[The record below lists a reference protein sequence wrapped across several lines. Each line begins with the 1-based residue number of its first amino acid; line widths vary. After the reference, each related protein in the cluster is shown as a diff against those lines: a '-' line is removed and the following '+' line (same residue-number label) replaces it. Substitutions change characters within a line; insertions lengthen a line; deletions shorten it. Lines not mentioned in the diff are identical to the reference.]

1 MYIIVQATLW
11 GDAAR
16 LSYDPAN
23 TPDYVETILGPMRQ
37 YYVSQQ
43 RSDKELLSANV
54 QVTRDNI
61 LCEPYLTLMYSG
73 QGRRI

>member
-1 MYIIVQATLW
+1 MYIIIVIIQATLW

-23 TPDYVETILGPMRQ
+23 TPDYVQTILGPMRQ

-54 QVTRDNI
+54 QVTWDNVQ
-61 LCEPYLTLMYSG
+61 CGTCLT
-73 QGRRI
+73 

>member
-1 MYIIVQATLW
+1 MCLYPFASTYIFVVTQATLW

-37 YYVSQQ
+37 YYVNQH
-43 RSDKELLSANV
+43 RSNKELLSANV
-54 QVTRDNI
+54 QVTDHDSI
-61 LCEPYLTLMYSG
+61 LL
-73 QGRRI
+73 

>member
-1 MYIIVQATLW
+1 MYIIIVIIQATLW

-23 TPDYVETILGPMRQ
+23 TPDYVQTILGPMRQ

-54 QVTRDNI
+54 QVTRDNV
-61 LCEPYLTLMYSG
+61 
-73 QGRRI
+73 Q

>member
-1 MYIIVQATLW
+1 MYIIIVIIQATLW

-23 TPDYVETILGPMRQ
+23 TPDYVQTILGPMRQ

-54 QVTRDNI
+54 QVTRDNVQ
-61 LCEPYLTLMYSG
+61 CGTCLT
-73 QGRRI
+73 

>member
-1 MYIIVQATLW
+1 MYIIIVIIQATLW

-23 TPDYVETILGPMRQ
+23 TPDYVQTILGPMRQ

-54 QVTRDNI
+54 QVTRVNV
-61 LCEPYLTLMYSG
+61 
-73 QGRRI
+73 Q